1 MKLSSCNSHVPLT
14 FAVHWA
20 EAHDMKTA
28 SSVREDRGL
37 IGRQG
42 NRNAHTHPFGIN
54 GMSSRPGGRS
64 KSLLWVRD

>member
-28 SSVREDRGL
+28 SSVREEV
-37 IGRQG
+37 
-42 NRNAHTHPFGIN
+42 
-54 GMSSRPGGRS
+54 S
-64 KSLLWVRD
+64 